1 MKNSLSIGKKMFLI
15 GTVFLVALCI
25 LGGNSYL
32 TNKRVKEATTQA
44 MLRNRQIEQVAS
56 IQQHQLA
63 LVLDAMDSIIDKG
76 EGKISAERLQ
86 SINENVKRIQDELKE
101 LETLADTD
109 TEKKATQRI
118 QANFQTLAK
127 AIQVELAHLIE
138 SGAADEEFAGI
149 DDAIDGNGDQ
159 MKRDLAV
166 IASSVKEEQQEATE
180 YLDGMLSS
188 SSIIGLLTFIFSL
201 GISLPVLY
209 LISRS
214 IVKPIRNNIQGM
226 NDGAEQVASA
236 SRQISAA
243 SQSLAEGSS
252 EQAASIEETS
262 ASLEEMSSMTK
273 QNAEHANQADTLMKE
288 SNDIIEKANISM
300 NEVTT
305 SMEEISKASEET
317 QKIVKTIDEIAF
329 QTNLLALN
337 AAVEAARAGEAGA
350 GFAVVADEV
359 RNLAM
364 RAAEAAKNTSGLIE
378 GTVKKISDGSELV
391 SRTNEAFSEVTAAS
405 TKVAELVAEISAASN
420 EQAQGIEQVNVA
432 VNDMDKVTQQ
442 NAANAEESASA
453 SEQMNAQAEEM
464 KRMIENLAMLVEGT
478 GNHQR
483 IHEVAQTT
491 VKPNYMKA
499 PKLRTPQAAPARITS
514 APARQQRP
522 TEPRSSVL
530 VCSCPLRPR
539 RCVEYFFR

>member
-1 MKNSLSIGKKMFLI
+1 MKNSLSIGKKMLLI
-15 GTVFLVALCI
+15 GTVFAVALCI

-32 TNKRVKEATTQA
+32 TNSRVKEATAQA
-44 MLRNRQIEQVAS
+44 MMRSRQIEDVAS

-63 LVLDAMDSIIDKG
+63 LVLDAMDSIVDKG
-76 EGKISAERLQ
+76 EGKISTERMQ
-86 SINENVKRIQDELKE
+86 SINANVKRIHDKLEE
-101 LETLADTD
+101 LEKLADTD

-118 QANFQTLAK
+118 QANFQKLAK
-127 AIQVELAHLIE
+127 AIQVDLARLIE
-138 SGAADEEFAGI
+138 SQAAEEEFAGI
-149 DDAIDGNGDQ
+149 DDAIDGSGIQ
-159 MKRDLAV
+159 MEKDLAV
-166 IASSVKEEQQEATE
+166 IASSVKEEQEEATE
-180 YLDGMLSS
+180 HLDRMLSS
-188 SSIIGLLTFIFSL
+188 SSIIGLLTFILSV

-209 LISRS
+209 LMSRS
-214 IVKPIRNNIQGM
+214 IVKPIRNTIHGM
-226 NDGAEQVASA
+226 NDGAGQVASA
-236 SRQISAA
+236 SGQVAAA

-273 QNAEHANQADTLMKE
+273 QNAEHAIQADTLMQE
-288 SNDIIEKANISM
+288 SNAIIEKANHSM

-305 SMEEISKASEET
+305 SMEEISNASEET

-364 RAAEAAKNTSGLIE
+364 RAAEAAKNTSDLIE

-391 SRTNEAFSEVTAAS
+391 TRTNEAFAEVIS
-405 TKVAELVAEISAASN
+405 SSSKVGELVAEITAASN

-432 VNDMDKVTQQ
+432 VNEMDKVTQQ

-453 SEQMNAQAEEM
+453 SEEMNAQAEEM
-464 KRMIENLAMLVEGT
+464 KRMVEGLAMLVEGT
-478 GNHQR
+478 INQKR
-483 IHEVAQTT
+483 ANEVSQTA
-491 VKPNYMKA
+491 VKPNYMKV
-499 PKLRTPQAAPARITS
+499 PKLRSPIAAPVKHTS
-514 APARQQRP
+514 AHQEVTPEQVIP
-522 TEPRSSVL
+522 FDEDD
-530 VCSCPLRPR
+530 
-539 RCVEYFFR
+539 FKDF